1 MKTPSKSI
9 KQAGLTVLASL
20 LIVSLAIPML
30 PANTVQASDTISSTR
45 PFEESTPPPTGDQAW
60 GTGMLEKALKREQKF
75 NENLTGILEKADK
88 AVTRLEGAI
97 DTGKEEKRDV
107 SALENALVELT
118 GQIGAARI
126 AHDQAASLLAH
137 PAGFDKAGAVTDRQL
152 ALETVRE
159 IHQIQQN
166 ARQQICDSIK
176 DAINAMRDYRQDNP
190 AE

>member
-20 LIVSLAIPML
+20 LIVSLAISML
-30 PANTVQASDTISSTR
+30 PANIVQASGTVSGTW
-45 PFEESTPPPTGDQAW
+45 PFVESTPPPTGDQAW
-60 GTGMLEKALKREQKF
+60 GTGMLEKVLEREQKF
-75 NENLTGILEKADK
+75 NENLAGILDKADK
-88 AVTRLEGAI
+88 AVTRLEEAI
-97 DTGKEEKRDV
+97 AAGKEEKRDV
-107 SALENALVELT
+107 SALEDALVELT

-159 IHQIQQN
+159 IHQIQQD
-166 ARQQICDSIK
+166 ARQQIGDSIK
-176 DAINAMRDYRQDNP
+176 DALNAVRNYRQDNP